1 MENCQQNRVKAIET
15 GLKGMRAGKLRKALG
30 LTSGE
35 AHHIIPVQLLKEND
49 VVQDAV
55 AAGFD
60 FNGIQNGIKALKNHG
75 PHSKYTESIR
85 KAIGDWKN
93 QNPDYT
99 PEQAKAFIESLA
111 GNIKK
116 QISKTNGNVKSLNK

>member
-1 MENCQQNRVKAIET
+1 M
-15 GLKGMRAGKLRKALG
+15 
-30 LTSGE
+30 
-35 AHHIIPVQLLKEND
+35 
-49 VVQDAV
+49 
-55 AAGFD
+55 
-60 FNGIQNGIKALKNHG
+60 KNHG